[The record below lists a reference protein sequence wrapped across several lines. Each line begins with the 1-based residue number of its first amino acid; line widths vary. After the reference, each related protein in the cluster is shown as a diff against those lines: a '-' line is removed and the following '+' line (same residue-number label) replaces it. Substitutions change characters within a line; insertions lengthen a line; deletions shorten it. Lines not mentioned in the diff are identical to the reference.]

1 MKILGIVCA
10 RAGSKGLKN
19 KNMKL
24 FYGKP
29 LIYWTFEKLKKIKQ
43 LDKIIVS
50 TDDDQIAKIALQAG
64 AEIPFIRPR
73 EISDDNSVISEV
85 LIHAIQHFNKK
96 GSVYNVC
103 CIYSTA
109 PFIRSKDIIRGYEK
123 LKSKDSIQFVLSATS
138 YAFPIQRAIRIDSNG
153 GVVPFDAAS
162 FKKRSQDLTEV
173 YHDAGQFCWAKAN
186 AYLNKL
192 QVFADHTRIINLPRY
207 RVIDIDTLEDWEMA
221 EYMYK
226 AIHY

>member
-1 MKILGIVCA
+1 MNIAVIPA
-10 RAGSKGLKN
+10 RGGSKRIPGKNIKEFCGKSIICYSIETALKS
-19 KNMKL
+19 
-24 FYGKP
+24 
-29 LIYWTFEKLKKIKQ
+29 KIF
-43 LDKIIVS
+43 DKIIVS

-96 GSVYNVC
+96 GSVDNVC